1 MNSTRFR
8 CWIVGVKVTA
18 VLVGLLWAVMTDVA
32 LATHHDASSFDW
44 IVGLV
49 GFFILGGSIFGGEKL
64 YQKYKDR

>member
-1 MNSTRFR
+1 
-8 CWIVGVKVTA
+8 
-18 VLVGLLWAVMTDVA
+18 MTDVA